1 MPTHFLLRH
10 PGWLMLAVWTFLVA
24 ASAAWNLFD
33 THQQV
38 MQLAEREARTTLD
51 KDDGFRLWASEQG
64 GVYVPQS
71 ATQPPLNWLKDMPDS
86 TATTSQ
92 GRPLILLNPATLL
105 HQVSARHAQASGV
118 QGRLTA
124 LRYLN
129 PKNAPDAWER
139 QELEAFTRGVRQE
152 AWQRDVAAGQPQL
165 RYLRA
170 VSMQSSC
177 LQCHD
182 KLGFKVGDVRGAIE
196 IRLPLA
202 PYLAQLQR
210 LQGNILLSHALIWL
224 VGLAGL
230 SFARREILRSRQ
242 QSQACAAGQAQAEEL
257 LHIQSVAI
265 EQNPASIVVT
275 NPAGEIQYVNSCFT
289 MATGLSRAEAMGKNP
304 RILQSGHTPAATF
317 VDMWRT
323 LKAGQTWI
331 GELTNRRSNGE
342 VYWEEAHISPV
353 FDAAGTVRHYV
364 AVKVEITE
372 RKQAELALANSEARL
387 RHIFEK
393 NALVMLLIDPQ
404 LAQVVDANAAA
415 ARFYGYTQD
424 ELRGMPLERLNT
436 LERAQIDVLLQ
447 QCVQAETRRF
457 VFQHRL
463 ANGEI
468 RDIEANDTSI
478 VVNGQI
484 LVHSILNDITARKQ
498 AQKDL
503 LDLNAT
509 LEAQV
514 HARTTELAQAKER
527 AEAASLA
534 KSSFLSNMSH
544 EIRTPLNSII
554 GMSHLALRT
563 HPTPQQSDYLH
574 KIQQSGNHLLGII
587 NDILDF
593 AKIEAGMLHIDAR
606 PFASHLIRRNLLDM
620 FEEQAIRK
628 GLHFSVDF
636 DPALP
641 EVLCGDMLRLDQIL
655 INLISNALKFT
666 THGGVEVQLE
676 VVASTPSSCRLRF
689 EVRDSGLGLLPEQID
704 SLFQSFQQGDSSI
717 ARRYGGTGL
726 GLAICHQL
734 VERMG
739 GEIGV
744 RSEYGTGS
752 CFWFEVPL
760 DVPLDASVPV
770 DELASDTE
778 LLKGARI
785 LLAEDNEFNQQVATE
800 MLEAAGALVSLA
812 VNGREALAWLERSHF
827 DCVLMDMQMP
837 DMDGLQATRAIRMNA
852 AMRDVLIIAMTAN
865 ASLDDQ
871 AACQAAGMDD
881 FITKPVTPAVLH
893 ARIAAHLR
901 RRRSSDAPPAN
912 AADVPLAEA
921 PGAPSADTTVSV
933 ATWTDG
939 RFAPANEAAYIDLNI
954 LALHVAN
961 DLADIKHFA
970 LRFIDTAYAGLAE
983 LDALLAAR
991 EAVQLAA
998 VAHRLK
1004 APARTVGAAGFALQC
1019 QALEDMGR
1027 GDQSQTI
1034 DWQAATQ
1041 ALTQLHHV
1049 LTEIRRRVEQ
1059 VLFDSRQARVEPAGS
1074 ALRVLMVD
1082 DEPFHFEFISNTL
1095 AKLGISD
1102 VRHACDGVA
1111 GLALLQGEAARPD
1124 VLICDLAM
1132 PRMDGVEFLRHV
1144 ASLDYKGGVI
1154 LLSGAQMAV
1163 LKTVEQLAREH
1174 GINLLGAFEK
1184 PVSKDALSMAL
1195 ARLGHWKRRPTGAAL
1210 PVDRLSVEELRQ
1222 GLVADQLEIYF
1233 QPKVSVVDRR
1243 VLGAECLARW
1253 RHPQHGIIGPY
1264 AFIGVAEE
1272 HGLIDEVTLAVL
1284 RKSAHQAGAWR
1295 RAGCA
1300 LQLSVNVSMDNLRRL
1315 DLPELF
1321 ADIVRQAGAE
1331 PQDIVLELTESRL
1344 IDDQA
1349 TSLDIIARLRLKGFD
1364 LSIDDF
1370 GTGFSTLESLKRL
1383 PFTELKVD
1391 RAFVTDAARD
1401 AAAHVIL
1408 ASSVSLART
1417 FQLKVVAEGVE
1428 TQEDWDVVAR
1438 AGCDVVQGYFV
1449 AKPMPA
1455 DEFMSWQKRW
1465 QAQM

>member
-1 MPTHFLLRH
+1 
-10 PGWLMLAVWTFLVA
+10 
-24 ASAAWNLFD
+24 
-33 THQQV
+33 

-71 ATQPPLNWLKDMPDS
+71 ATQQPLIWLKDIPDN

-105 HQVSARHAQASGV
+105 HQVTARHAQATGA

-129 PKNAPDAWER
+129 PQNAPDAWER
-139 QELEAFTRGVRQE
+139 NQLEAFTRGERQE

-170 VSMQSSC
+170 ISMQTAC

-224 VGLAGL
+224 AGLGGL
-230 SFARREILRSRQ
+230 SFARREVLRSRQ
-242 QSQACAAGQAQAEEL
+242 QSQECAAGQAQAEEL

-289 MATGLSRAEAMGKNP
+289 VATGLSREQVMGKNP

-353 FDAAGTVRHYV
+353 FDADRVVRHYV

-372 RKQAELALANSEARL
+372 RKQAELALADSEARL
-387 RHIFEK
+387 RHVFEK
-393 NALVMLLIDPQ
+393 NALVMLLIVPR
-404 LAQVVDANAAA
+404 LAQIVDANAAA

-424 ELRGMPLERLNT
+424 ELRGMPLERLNI
-436 LERAQIDVLLQ
+436 LERQQIKDHLR

-463 ANGEI
+463 ANGEL
-468 RDIEANDTSI
+468 RDIEANDTCI
-478 VVNGQI
+478 EVNGQM
-484 LVHSILNDITARKQ
+484 LVHSIINDITARKQ
-498 AQKDL
+498 AQKGL

-606 PFASHLIRRNLLDM
+606 PFASHLIRQNLLDM

-628 GLHFSVDF
+628 GLHFSVAF

-641 EVLCGDMLRLDQIL
+641 AVLCGDMLRLDQIL

-666 THGGVEVQLE
+666 THGGVDVGLE
-676 VVASTPSSCRLRF
+676 VVASTATTCRLRF
-689 EVRDSGLGLLPEQID
+689 EVKDSGIGLLPAQID

-726 GLAICHQL
+726 GLAICRQL

-744 RSEYGTGS
+744 HSEYGTGS

-760 DVPLDASVPV
+760 DVPLDAHVPV
-770 DELASDTE
+770 DERVSDIE

-812 VNGREALAWLERSHF
+812 TNGREALAWLGRSHF

-837 DMDGLQATRAIRMNA
+837 DMDGLQAARAIRMNA
-852 AMRDVLIIAMTAN
+852 ATRDVLIIAMTAN
-865 ASLDDQ
+865 ASVDDQ

-881 FITKPVTPAVLH
+881 FISKPVTPALLH

-901 RRRSSDAPPAN
+901 RRRASDTPQVSAPEASLAHALQIPPAS
-912 AADVPLAEA
+912 
-921 PGAPSADTTVSV
+921 GGT
-933 ATWTDG
+933 TWTDG
-939 RFAPANEAAYIDLNI
+939 RFAPANEAAYIDLNV
-954 LALHVAN
+954 LATYLAN
-961 DLADIKHFA
+961 DLGDIKHFA
-970 LRFIDTAYAGLAE
+970 LKFIDSACAGMAE

-991 EAVQLAA
+991 EGAQLAA

-1004 APARTVGAAGFALQC
+1004 APARTVGAAGFAQQC
-1019 QALEDMGR
+1019 QLLETLGK
-1027 GDQSQTI
+1027 STQTASI
-1034 DWQAATQ
+1034 DWQAVTQ
-1041 ALTQLHHV
+1041 ALAQMHHV
-1049 LTEIRRRVEQ
+1049 LAEIRRRVEQ
-1059 VLFDSRQARVEPAGS
+1059 VLFDGRQARTEPAGS
-1074 ALRVLMVD
+1074 ALSVLVVD
-1082 DEPFHFEFISNTL
+1082 DESFHFDFINNTL

-1102 VRHACDGVA
+1102 VRHACDGVE
-1111 GLALLQGEAARPD
+1111 GLAWLQAQAAGPRPD
-1124 VLICDLAM
+1124 VLICDLSM

-1144 ASLDYKGGVI
+1144 AGLDYKGGVI

-1184 PVSKDALSMAL
+1184 PVAREALSMAL
-1195 ARLGHWKRRPTGAAL
+1195 ARLGHWKRRPTGTAL

-1233 QPKVSVVDRR
+1233 QPKVGVVDRR

-1253 RHPQHGIIGPY
+1253 RHPQHGIIGPH

-1321 ADIVRQAGAE
+1321 DDIVRQAGAE

-1455 DEFMSWQKRW
+1455 DEFMLWQQRW
-1465 QAQM
+1465 QARM